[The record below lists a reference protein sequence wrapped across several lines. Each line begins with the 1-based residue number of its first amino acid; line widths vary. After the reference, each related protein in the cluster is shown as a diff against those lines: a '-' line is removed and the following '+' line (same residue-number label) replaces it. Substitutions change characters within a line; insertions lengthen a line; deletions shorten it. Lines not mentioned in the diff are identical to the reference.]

1 MFWTA
6 LRRLVV
12 VVAVVAA
19 SYGAYWYYGTTLVR
33 VGVENWIVAAR
44 ADGIDAAH
52 GGLEI
57 SGFPLAYRVDIDRP
71 ALAGAGA
78 GAIWEW
84 TSERATA
91 EFGPFDFQKFRL
103 RVEGEQSLLV
113 ANRGDQPM
121 AFRSPGPT
129 DVAVVIAGDRMPRE
143 LTIRAR
149 DLTATQPP
157 DIVGTRLVR
166 LDLDATRRIA
176 GARPG
181 RPEGIDIALSIE
193 RIILPAAVEG
203 LLGREVERITADL
216 DVIGTAPQG
225 PPRIPPR
232 IAAAAWRDQ
241 GGKLKIRKLFVKW
254 GGFNITA
261 RGTLV
266 LDDALQP
273 AGKLIVEIV
282 GHREVLRALVAK
294 GLMRAKDSVG
304 VRSVLDLLAKRPADG
319 GPPVITAPLVI
330 RKARVMLGPIALMK
344 LPRLVWPE

>member
-1 MFWTA
+1 MLWTA

-12 VVAVVAA
+12 LVAVVAA

-33 VGVENWIVAAR
+33 IGIENWIVAAR

-84 TSERATA
+84 AGERAVA
-91 EFGPFDFQKFRL
+91 DFGPFDFQKFRL

-113 ANRGDQPM
+113 ANRGDRPM
-121 AFRSPGPT
+121 GFRSPGPT
-129 DVAVVIAGDRMPRE
+129 EVAVVIADDRKPRD

-149 DLTATQPP
+149 DLTVTQPP
-157 DIVGTRLVR
+157 DFAGTRLAR
-166 LDLDATRRIA
+166 LDFDARRRIA
-176 GARPG
+176 GKSAG

-193 RIILPAAVEG
+193 RIVLPAAVEG
-203 LLGREVERITADL
+203 LLGREVEAMTADL
-216 DVIGTAPQG
+216 DVIGTAPRG
-225 PPRIPPR
+225 PPR

-273 AGKLIVEIV
+273 AGKLIVNIV
-282 GHREVLRALVAK
+282 GHREVLRALVAR
-294 GLMRAKDSVG
+294 GLMRAKDAVG

-319 GPPVITAPLVI
+319 GPPVITAPLAI
-330 RKARVMLGPIALMK
+330 RKGRVMLGPIAIFK

>member
-1 MFWTA
+1 MLWTA

-12 VVAVVAA
+12 LVAVVAA

-33 VGVENWIVAAR
+33 VGIENWIVAAR

-84 TSERATA
+84 AGERAVA
-91 EFGPFDFQKFRL
+91 DFGPFDFQKFQI

-113 ANRGDQPM
+113 ANRGDRPM
-121 AFRSPGPT
+121 GFRSPGPT
-129 DVAVVIAGDRMPRE
+129 DVAVVIGDDRKPRD

-149 DLTATQPP
+149 DLTVTQPP
-157 DIVGTRLVR
+157 DIAGTRLAR
-166 LDLDATRRIA
+166 LDFDARRHTA
-176 GARPG
+176 GKSAG

-193 RIILPAAVEG
+193 RIVLPAAVEG
-203 LLGREVERITADL
+203 LLGREVEAMTADL
-216 DVIGTAPQG
+216 DVIGTAPRG
-225 PPRIPPR
+225 PPR

-241 GGKLKIRKLFVKW
+241 GGKLGIRKLFVEW
-254 GGFNITA
+254 GGFKITA

-273 AGKLIVEIV
+273 AGNLVVDIV
-282 GHREVLRALVAK
+282 GHREVLRALVAR
-294 GLMRAKDSVG
+294 GLMRAKDAVG

-319 GPPVITAPLVI
+319 GPPVITAPLAI
-330 RKARVMLGPIALMK
+330 RKGRVMLGPIAILK